1 MQLPRASDLLV
12 RRLAV
17 ASVVANVG
25 IVVTGGVVRLTGS
38 GLGCPTWPT
47 CTADSLIPTPE
58 YAQHGAIEFTNR
70 MLTFVL
76 AAVAV
81 ATLLAVLRSDRRDL
95 TRLAVAAFLGIPA
108 QAVLGG
114 ITVLTGLN
122 PWTVAAHFLLS
133 MVILA
138 ITTTMA
144 SRAYQPPGPARV
156 IVNPSLVTLIRVL
169 VGVTAAVLVLGTVV
183 TGSGPHAGDV
193 DVPRTGFD
201 PETVSQ
207 LHADAVMLL
216 VGLTVATLLWLRGSK
231 APPAATR
238 AAAVLLVVELA
249 QGVIG
254 FVQYFTGL
262 PVILVGV
269 HLLGASL
276 VWIAALRLLLA
287 TSTREPAAA
296 PEPVTDGH
304 RGVRGGLRPR
314 CGTIGACPTPSR
326 FPPGRSPPP
335 RPRRPRSSATAST
348 SSPRASARASRADL
362 FWPWFA
368 ANISVLGV
376 ATAPSS
382 LGFGVSFWQG
392 AIAGVVGIVVSFALC
407 GCGRAGRQARLGADH
422 GAVAGPR
429 SACAATG
436 CPRRCPG
443 CSPSAGRPCWSS
455 WPRWPPRPCSTGSAG
470 AAATAPRS
478 SR

>member
-1 MQLPRASDLLV
+1 VQLPRASDVLV

-17 ASVVANVG
+17 ASVVANAG

-38 GLGCPTWPT
+38 GLGCPTWPN
-47 CTADSLIPTPE
+47 CTSDSLVPTSE

-70 MLTFVL
+70 MLTVVL
-76 AAVAV
+76 TAIVL

-95 TRLAVAAFLGIPA
+95 TPFAAAAFVGIPA

-144 SRAYQPPGPARV
+144 TRAYQPPGPARV

-169 VGVTAAVLVLGTVV
+169 VGVTAVVLVLGTVV

-216 VGLTVATLLWLRGSK
+216 LGLTAATLLWLRGSK

-249 QGVIG
+249 QGLIG

-262 PVILVGV
+262 PVLLVGF
-269 HLLGASL
+269 HLLGACL

-287 TSTREPAAA
+287 TSTRLPAPATG
-296 PEPVTDGH
+296 PVTA
-304 RGVRGGLRPR
+304 V
-314 CGTIGACPTPSR
+314 TEQYV
-326 FPPGRSPPP
+326 
-335 RPRRPRSSATAST
+335 
-348 SSPRASARASRADL
+348 AR
-362 FWPWFA
+362 
-368 ANISVLGV
+368 
-376 ATAPSS
+376 
-382 LGFGVSFWQG
+382 
-392 AIAGVVGIVVSFALC
+392 
-407 GCGRAGRQARLGADH
+407 
-422 GAVAGPR
+422 
-429 SACAATG
+429 
-436 CPRRCPG
+436 
-443 CSPSAGRPCWSS
+443 
-455 WPRWPPRPCSTGSAG
+455 
-470 AAATAPRS
+470 
-478 SR
+478 

>member
-1 MQLPRASDLLV
+1 VQLPRASDVLV

-17 ASVVANVG
+17 ASVVANAG

-76 AAVAV
+76 TAVAV

-156 IVNPSLVTLIRVL
+156 IVNPSLVTLIRAL

-193 DVPRTGFD
+193 DVPRTGLD

-238 AAAVLLVVELA
+238 AAAVLLAVELA

-269 HLLGASL
+269 HLLGACL

-287 TSTREPAAA
+287 TSTREPAVA
-296 PEPVTDGH
+296 PEPVSEVTEEY
-304 RGVRGGLRPR
+304 
-314 CGTIGACPTPSR
+314 
-326 FPPGRSPPP
+326 
-335 RPRRPRSSATAST
+335 
-348 SSPRASARASRADL
+348 
-362 FWPWFA
+362 
-368 ANISVLGV
+368 
-376 ATAPSS
+376 
-382 LGFGVSFWQG
+382 
-392 AIAGVVGIVVSFALC
+392 
-407 GCGRAGRQARLGADH
+407 
-422 GAVAGPR
+422 VAG
-429 SACAATG
+429 
-436 CPRRCPG
+436 
-443 CSPSAGRPCWSS
+443 
-455 WPRWPPRPCSTGSAG
+455 
-470 AAATAPRS
+470 
-478 SR
+478 

>member
-1 MQLPRASDLLV
+1 MQLPRASDVLV

-17 ASVVANVG
+17 ASVVANAG

-47 CTADSLIPTPE
+47 CTDDSLTPTTA

-76 AAVAV
+76 TAVAV

-95 TRLAVAAFLGIPA
+95 TRFAVAAFLGIPA

-138 ITTTMA
+138 VTTTLA
-144 SRAYQPPGPARV
+144 ARAYQPPGPARV
-156 IVNPSLVTLIRVL
+156 IVNPSLVTLVRVL
-169 VGVTAAVLVLGTVV
+169 VAVTAAVLVLGTVV

-207 LHADAVMLL
+207 LHADGVMLL
-216 VGLTVATLLWLRGSK
+216 VGLTVAALLWLRGSK

-238 AAAVLLVVELA
+238 AAAVLLAVELA
-249 QGVIG
+249 QGVVG

-262 PVILVGV
+262 PVVLVGF
-269 HLLGASL
+269 HLLGACL

-287 TSTREPAAA
+287 TATREPA
-296 PEPVTDGH
+296 
-304 RGVRGGLRPR
+304 
-314 CGTIGACPTPSR
+314 
-326 FPPGRSPPP
+326 
-335 RPRRPRSSATAST
+335 
-348 SSPRASARASRADL
+348 
-362 FWPWFA
+362 
-368 ANISVLGV
+368 
-376 ATAPSS
+376 
-382 LGFGVSFWQG
+382 
-392 AIAGVVGIVVSFALC
+392 
-407 GCGRAGRQARLGADH
+407 
-422 GAVAGPR
+422 
-429 SACAATG
+429 
-436 CPRRCPG
+436 
-443 CSPSAGRPCWSS
+443 
-455 WPRWPPRPCSTGSAG
+455 G
-470 AAATAPRS
+470 AAAPAVAKEYVTS
-478 SR
+478 

>member
-1 MQLPRASDLLV
+1 MQLPHASDLLV

-17 ASVVANVG
+17 ASVVANAG

-38 GLGCPTWPT
+38 GLGCPTWPN
-47 CTADSLIPTPE
+47 CTSDSLVPTSE

-76 AAVAV
+76 TAVV
-81 ATLLAVLRSDRRDL
+81 LATLLAVLRSDRRDL
-95 TRLAVAAFLGIPA
+95 TRLAVAAFVGIPA

-144 SRAYQPPGPARV
+144 ARAYQPPGPAQV

-238 AAAVLLVVELA
+238 AAAVLLAVELA
-249 QGVIG
+249 QGLIG

-262 PVILVGV
+262 PVILVGF
-269 HLLGASL
+269 HLLGACL

-287 TSTREPAAA
+287 TSTRQPAPA
-296 PEPVTDGH
+296 PVT
-304 RGVRGGLRPR
+304 
-314 CGTIGACPTPSR
+314 A
-326 FPPGRSPPP
+326 
-335 RPRRPRSSATAST
+335 AT
-348 SSPRASARASRADL
+348 
-362 FWPWFA
+362 
-368 ANISVLGV
+368 
-376 ATAPSS
+376 
-382 LGFGVSFWQG
+382 QEY
-392 AIAGVVGIVVSFALC
+392 
-407 GCGRAGRQARLGADH
+407 
-422 GAVAGPR
+422 VAG
-429 SACAATG
+429 
-436 CPRRCPG
+436 
-443 CSPSAGRPCWSS
+443 
-455 WPRWPPRPCSTGSAG
+455 
-470 AAATAPRS
+470 
-478 SR
+478 